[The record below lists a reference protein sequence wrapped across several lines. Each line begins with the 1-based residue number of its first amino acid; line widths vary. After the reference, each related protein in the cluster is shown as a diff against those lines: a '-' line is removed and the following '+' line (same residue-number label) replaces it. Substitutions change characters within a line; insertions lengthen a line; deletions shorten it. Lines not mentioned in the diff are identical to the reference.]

1 MNYYYGLCQFLAV
14 WGAKFVGKI
23 TCGKFAPCIIKDYL
37 CHSNVASATT
47 KFIMSAYS
55 FYRKLVKN
63 PGEHAP
69 RWVVFSI
76 DLFICATALII
87 SYLLRFNFSIPSSES
102 YRLLSVLTY
111 VLFVRGLMF
120 IVFRTYLGLIRYTSM
135 RDAWRI
141 FTVITS
147 GTAILLAVNLIMFQ
161 LRNRFV
167 IPNSV
172 ILIDYMGCMLGLI
185 GARIVYK
192 SLYYTI
198 SNKYVDRR
206 EVIVVGEEQFLAGLK
221 VLSEEAIPGMRV
233 RAFIAPLMQQM
244 GHKISGMRIY
254 DVSELQQLLQ
264 TYSIDMVLF
273 AQQNMPLAIKHR
285 IADVCMAAKVPM
297 QTVTNVDSWLSG
309 SGNDDGNGGVKDFNI
324 EDLLMRPP
332 IHLNQDDICAYLRN
346 KTVLITGAAGSIGS
360 ELVRQVSQFDPQLIV
375 LFDHAETPLYDI
387 DMELRERLGFL
398 KFELVIGSVT
408 NINRV
413 RRMFEAFS
421 PQVVFHAAAYKH
433 VPMMEENPSE
443 AVFNNVKGTKVIADM
458 AVEFGVEKFV
468 MVSTDKAVNPTNV
481 MGASKRIAE
490 IYTQTLNKQQQHTQF
505 ITTRFGNVLGSN
517 GSVIP
522 RFKRQIEQGGPI
534 TITHPR
540 ITRYFMTIP
549 EASQLVLQAGA
560 MGKGGEIFVFDMGE
574 PVRIVDLA
582 RRMISLSGKTEGRDI
597 AIVYSG
603 LRPGEKLY
611 EEVLNDQERTQP
623 TYHPKIMIAQVNE
636 YSAEV
641 FGRIDSLIAALNTDN
656 YDLVAIMKE
665 IVPEYI
671 SRNSVFENIDRQ
683 KRFSRNAAATKQQA

>member
-1 MNYYYGLCQFLAV
+1 M
-14 WGAKFVGKI
+14 I
-23 TCGKFAPCIIKDYL
+23 
-37 CHSNVASATT
+37 
-47 KFIMSAYS
+47 
-55 FYRKLVKN
+55 KN

-76 DLFICATALII
+76 DLFICATSLII
-87 SYLLRFNFSIPSSES
+87 SYLLRFNFTLPEDDQH
-102 YRLLSVLTY
+102 RLFSVVAY

-120 IVFRTYLGLIRYTSM
+120 IIFRTYLGLIRYTNM

-141 FTVITS
+141 FTVTTS
-147 GTAILLAVNLIMFQ
+147 GTALLIAVNLVMYA
-161 LRNRFV
+161 LRSMFV

-172 ILIDYMGCMLGLI
+172 LLIDYMGTMLGLI
-185 GARIVYK
+185 GARIGYK
-192 SLYYTI
+192 SLFYTI
-198 SNKYVDRR
+198 SNKQGERR
-206 EVIVVGEEQFLAGLK
+206 NIIVVGEEPFLASLM
-221 VLSEEAIPGMRV
+221 LSEEAIPGMRV
-233 RAFIAPLMQQM
+233 RAVIDPTMQQI
-244 GHKISGMRIY
+244 GHKIGGMRIY
-254 DVSELQQLLQ
+254 DVESLPMLLQ
-264 TYSIDMVLF
+264 SQSIDSVLF
-273 AQQNMPLAIKHR
+273 AQQNTPNSVKQR
-285 IADVCMAAKVPM
+285 IADICIAAKVQM
-297 QTVTNVDSWLSG
+297 QTVVNVEAWVN
-309 SGNDDGNGGVKDFNI
+309 GNGNGNGNGGLKNINI

-332 IHLNQDDICAYLRN
+332 IDLNQDDIRAYLRN

-375 LFDHAETPLYDI
+375 LFDHAETPLYEI
-387 DMELRERLGFL
+387 DMELREKLGFL

-408 NINRV
+408 NADRV
-413 RRMFEAFS
+413 RRMFEAFN

-443 AVFNNVKGTKVIADM
+443 AVFNNVKGTKVMADM
-458 AVEFGVEKFV
+458 SVEFGVEKFV

-490 IYTQTLNKQQQHTQF
+490 IYTQTLNKQQQRTQF

-540 ITRYFMTIP
+540 ITRFFMTIP
-549 EASQLVLQAGA
+549 EASQLVLQAGS

-582 RRMISLSGKTEGRDI
+582 RRMIRLSGKTEGRDI
-597 AIVYSG
+597 NIVYSG

-641 FGRIDSLIAALNTDN
+641 FALIDTLIAALNTDN
-656 YDLVAIMKE
+656 YDLVRIMKD

-683 KRFSRNAAATKQQA
+683 KRFSNAKNHRPQA